1 MRKKAEVKKILAVLD
16 REYAEAECTLDF
28 NNALELLVATILA
41 AQCTDV
47 RVNKVTVDLFQKYRT
62 PKDYAVC
69 EKSELEEDIRSTG
82 FFRNKAKSI
91 QGLSRV
97 LTDEHK
103 GRVPAALEELVKL
116 PGVGRKTA
124 NVVLGTAFGI
134 PAMVVDTHVS
144 RVAARLGLTDEKD
157 AVKIEFDLVK
167 QIPEEKWV
175 VFSHQVI
182 AHGRSVCKARKPDC
196 PNCPLLKLCP
206 FGKEAVK
213 APQLS

>member
-1 MRKKAEVKKILAVLD
+1 VRKKAEVKKILAVLD
-16 REYAEAECTLDF
+16 QEYPEAECTLDF
-28 NNALELLVATILA
+28 KNTLELLMATILA
-41 AQCTDV
+41 AQCTDE

-62 PKDYAVC
+62 AKNYA
-69 EKSELEEDIRSTG
+69 KSDKAELEEDIRSTG

-91 QGLSRV
+91 QALGQALM
-97 LTDEHK
+97 DEHK
-103 GRVPAALEELVKL
+103 GQVPASLEELVKL

-213 APQLS
+213 SS

>member
-16 REYAEAECTLDF
+16 QEYPEAECTLDF
-28 NNALELLVATILA
+28 KNSLELLMATILA
-41 AQCTDV
+41 AQCTDE

-62 PKDYAVC
+62 AKDYAES

-91 QGLSRV
+91 QALGQA
-97 LTDEHK
+97 LTDEYK
-103 GRVPAALEELVKL
+103 GQVPASLEELVKL
-116 PGVGRKTA
+116 SGVGRKTA

-213 APQLS
+213 SS

>member
-16 REYAEAECTLDF
+16 QEYPEAECTLDF
-28 NNALELLVATILA
+28 KNSLELLVATILA
-41 AQCTDV
+41 AQCTDE

-62 PKDYAVC
+62 AEDYASC
-69 EKSELEEDIRSTG
+69 EKSDLEEDIRSTG

-91 QGLSRV
+91 QALGQA

-103 GRVPAALEELVKL
+103 GQVPASLEELVKL

-182 AHGRSVCKARKPDC
+182 AHGRSVCRARKPDC

-213 APQLS
+213 SS

>member
-1 MRKKAEVKKILAVLD
+1 MD
-16 REYAEAECTLDF
+16 EY
-28 NNALELLVATILA
+28 
-41 AQCTDV
+41 
-47 RVNKVTVDLFQKYRT
+47 
-62 PKDYAVC
+62 
-69 EKSELEEDIRSTG
+69 
-82 FFRNKAKSI
+82 
-91 QGLSRV
+91 
-97 LTDEHK
+97 K
-103 GRVPAALEELVKL
+103 GQVPASLEELVKL

-175 VFSHQVI
+175 AFSHQVI

-213 APQLS
+213 SS

>member
-16 REYAEAECTLDF
+16 QEYSQAECTLDF
-28 NNALELLVATILA
+28 KNTLELLMATILA
-41 AQCTDV
+41 AQCTDE
-47 RVNKVTVDLFQKYRT
+47 RVNKVTADLFQKYRT
-62 PKDYAVC
+62 AEDYASC
-69 EKSELEEDIRSTG
+69 EKSELEADIRSTG

-91 QGLSRV
+91 QALGQA

-103 GRVPAALEELVKL
+103 GQVPASLEELVKL

-144 RVAARLGLTDEKD
+144 RIAARLGLTDEKD

-167 QIPEEKWV
+167 QIPE
-175 VFSHQVI
+175 
-182 AHGRSVCKARKPDC
+182 
-196 PNCPLLKLCP
+196 
-206 FGKEAVK
+206 
-213 APQLS
+213 

>member
-16 REYAEAECTLDF
+16 KEYPEAECTLDF
-28 NNALELLVATILA
+28 KNSLELLLATILA
-41 AQCTDV
+41 AQCTDE

-62 PKDYAVC
+62 AKDYAKC
-69 EKSELEEDIRSTG
+69 AKSELEEDIRSTG

-91 QGLSRV
+91 QALGQALME
-97 LTDEHK
+97 EHK
-103 GRVPAALEELVKL
+103 GQVPASLEELVKL

-144 RVAARLGLTDEKD
+144 RIAARLGLTDEKD

-196 PNCPLLKLCP
+196 LNCPLLKLCP

-213 APQLS
+213 SS

>member
-1 MRKKAEVKKILAVLD
+1 VRKKTEVKKILAVLD
-16 REYAEAECTLDF
+16 QEYPEAECTLDF
-28 NNALELLVATILA
+28 KNSLELLMATILA
-41 AQCTDV
+41 AQCTDE

-62 PKDYAVC
+62 AKDYASC

-91 QGLSRV
+91 QALGQA
-97 LTDEHK
+97 LTDQYK
-103 GRVPAALEELVKL
+103 GQVPASLEELIKL

-213 APQLS
+213 SS

>member
-16 REYAEAECTLDF
+16 QEYPEAECTLDF
-28 NNALELLVATILA
+28 KNSLELLMATILA
-41 AQCTDV
+41 AQCTDE

-62 PKDYAVC
+62 AKDYASC

-91 QGLSRV
+91 QALGQA
-97 LTDEHK
+97 LTDEYK
-103 GRVPAALEELVKL
+103 GQVPASLEELVKL

-213 APQLS
+213 SS